1 MQKAGG
7 KDIEKPFPPALSV
20 LTGCQLYPL
29 LFRIALCL
37 RSDTECGRDCDDN
50 P

>member
-37 RSDTECGRDCDDN
+37 RGDTEFCRHGYGN